1 MSKVYYCDKC
11 KKIIKPGDTYL
22 VLDVKFY
29 KQEETPE
36 AQAILR
42 KSEHLLCMACAP
54 TDALE
59 LKTKTA

>member
-11 KKIIKPGDTYL
+11 KKIIQPGDTYL

-36 AQAILR
+36 AQSILR
-42 KSEHLLCMACAP
+42 KSEHLFCMACAP
-54 TDALE
+54 REALE
-59 LKTKTA
+59 LKAKTA